1 MGRKKKNNV
10 ILYMRVPQELKEE
23 LTQLVK
29 TRIQEKTDNYE
40 SKH

>member
-1 MGRKKKNNV
+1 
-10 ILYMRVPQELKEE
+10 MRVPQELKDE

-29 TRIQEKTDNYE
+29 TRIQEKKDNYE